1 MPSHSELVTS
11 KPVRLVIAEGHEIVL
26 LGLERFLGSLEDFT
40 VVSTATDCQGSL
52 AAIRAHRP
60 DVAIL
65 DIRLPAESG
74 LEVAGA
80 IMREGLPTRIVLVGE
95 TINDRESLEALRLG
109 IHGILL
115 KEMAPRL
122 LVQCIRKVHAGG
134 HWVEQESLR
143 RTVEQLLREEV
154 SPRPASPPLTLA
166 EVRIAGVVAQ
176 GARNKEIADH
186 LGVCESTIKN
196 HLHNIY
202 TKLNLSSRGEL
213 ARWYRTVTRPNGS
226 PSNTHSSRI
235 SRTTPEGQSIDAYV
249 AAPASGVGDRSAN
262 GHR

>member
-11 KPVRLVIAEGHEIVL
+11 KAVRLVIAEGHEIVL

-109 IHGILL
+109 VHGLLL
-115 KEMAPRL
+115 KEMAPRQ
-122 LVQCIRKVHAGG
+122 LVRCIRKVHAGG

-143 RTVEQLLREEV
+143 RTVESLLREEV
-154 SPRPASPPLTLA
+154 SPRSPSPSLTLA
-166 EVRIAGVVAQ
+166 EVRVAGVVAQ

-186 LGVCESTIKN
+186 LGVSESTVKN

-202 TKLNLSSRGEL
+202 TKLNLSSRREL
-213 ARWYRTVTRPNGS
+213 VRWYRTVPHPNGL
-226 PSNTHSSRI
+226 PSHRHFSSI
-235 SRTTPEGQSIDAYV
+235 AGTTPGSRSIDVYV
-249 AAPASGVGDRSAN
+249 AAPGARRST
-262 GHR
+262 GH

>member
-1 MPSHSELVTS
+1 MMPSDSELVTS
-11 KPVRLVIAEGHEIVL
+11 KPIRLVIAEGHEIVL
-26 LGLERFLGSLEDFT
+26 LGLERFLSSLDEFA
-40 VVSTATDCQGSL
+40 VVATATDCSGSL

-65 DIRLPAESG
+65 DARLPSTSG

-80 IMREGLPTRIVLVGE
+80 IMRAGLPTRIILVGE

-115 KEMAPRL
+115 KEMAPRQL
-122 LVQCIRKVHAGG
+122 AQCIRKVHTGG

-143 RTVEQLLREEV
+143 RTVENLLREEA
-154 SPRPASPPLTLA
+154 SPRSASPSLTLA
-166 EVRIAGVVAQ
+166 EVRVAGVVAQ

-186 LGVCESTIKN
+186 LGVSESTIKN

-213 ARWYRTVTRPNGS
+213 ARWYRTVGHPNGS
-226 PSNTHSSRI
+226 HSF
-235 SRTTPEGQSIDAYV
+235 
-249 AAPASGVGDRSAN
+249 
-262 GHR
+262 

>member
-1 MPSHSELVTS
+1 MPSDSELVTS

-26 LGLERFLGSLEDFT
+26 LGLERFLSSLEDFT
-40 VVSTATDCQGSL
+40 VVSTATDCPGSL

-109 IHGILL
+109 VHGLLL
-115 KEMAPRL
+115 KEMAPRQ
-122 LVQCIRKVHAGG
+122 LVRCIRKVHAGG

-143 RTVEQLLREEV
+143 RTVESLLREEA
-154 SPRPASPPLTLA
+154 SPRSPSPSLTLA
-166 EVRIAGVVAQ
+166 EVRVAGVVAQ

-186 LGVCESTIKN
+186 LGVSESTVKN

-202 TKLNLSSRGEL
+202 TKLNLSSRREL
-213 ARWYRTVTRPNGS
+213 VRWYRTVPHPNGS
-226 PSNTHSSRI
+226 PSHRHFSNI
-235 SRTTPEGQSIDAYV
+235 AGTTPGSRSMDVYL
-249 AAPASGVGDRSAN
+249 AAPGARRST
-262 GHR
+262 GH

>member
-26 LGLERFLGSLEDFT
+26 LGLERFLSSLEDFT
-40 VVSTATDCQGSL
+40 VVSTATDGPGSL

-109 IHGILL
+109 IHGLML

-143 RTVEQLLREEV
+143 RTVQNLLREEAL
-154 SPRPASPPLTLA
+154 PRLASPSLTLA
-166 EVRIAGVVAQ
+166 EVRVAGVVAQ
-176 GARNKEIADH
+176 GARNKEIADN
-186 LGVCESTIKN
+186 LGVSESTIKN

-202 TKLNLSSRGEL
+202 TKLNLSGRGEL
-213 ARWYRTVTRPNGS
+213 ARWYRTVPHPNGS
-226 PSNTHSSRI
+226 PSDTHSSRI
-235 SRTTPEGQSIDAYV
+235 SGTTPESRSMDAYV
-249 AAPASGVGDRSAN
+249 AAPGARRSTV
-262 GHR
+262 H

>member
-1 MPSHSELVTS
+1 
-11 KPVRLVIAEGHEIVL
+11 
-26 LGLERFLGSLEDFT
+26 LEDFT
-40 VVSTATDCQGSL
+40 VVGTAIDCPGSL
-52 AAIRAHRP
+52 SAIRAHRP

-74 LEVAGA
+74 LEVASA

-109 IHGILL
+109 IHGVLL

-143 RTVEQLLREEV
+143 RTAENLLREEA
-154 SPRPASPPLTLA
+154 SPRPDSPSLTGA
-166 EVRIAGVVAQ
+166 EVRVARVVAQ

-186 LGVCESTIKN
+186 LGVSESTVKN
-196 HLHNIY
+196 HLHSIY
-202 TKLNLSSRGEL
+202 TKLNVSSRRDL
-213 ARWYRTVTRPNGS
+213 VRWYRTAAHANGS
-226 PSNTHSSRI
+226 RSDRHFLSI
-235 SRTTPEGQSIDAYV
+235 AGTTPEIRSTDVHV
-249 AAPASGVGDRSAN
+249 AAAGARRST
-262 GHR
+262 GH

>member
-11 KPVRLVIAEGHEIVL
+11 KPVRLVIAEGHEIIL
-26 LGLERFLGSLEDFT
+26 LGLERFLSSLEDFT

-52 AAIRAHRP
+52 AAIRAHSP

-109 IHGILL
+109 IHGLLL
-115 KEMAPRL
+115 KEMAPRQ

-143 RTVEQLLREEV
+143 RTVENLLREEA
-154 SPRPASPPLTLA
+154 SPRSASPSLTLA
-166 EVRIAGVVAQ
+166 EVRVAGVVAQ

-186 LGVCESTIKN
+186 LGVSESTVKN

-202 TKLNLSSRGEL
+202 TKLNLSSRREL
-213 ARWYRTVTRPNGS
+213 VRWYRIAAHANGS
-226 PSNTHSSRI
+226 RARHNNDLAHPGGPPVTMSEPQRK
-235 SRTTPEGQSIDAYV
+235 A
-249 AAPASGVGDRSAN
+249 
-262 GHR
+262 

>member
-1 MPSHSELVTS
+1 MPSHSELATS

-26 LGLERFLGSLEDFT
+26 LGLERFLSSLEGFT

-109 IHGILL
+109 VHGVLL
-115 KEMAPRL
+115 KGMAPRL

-134 HWVEQESLR
+134 RWVEQESLR
-143 RTVEQLLREEV
+143 HTVENLLREEAA
-154 SPRPASPPLTLA
+154 PRPASSPLTVA
-166 EVRIAGVVAQ
+166 EVRVAGLLAC
-176 GARNKEIADH
+176 GARNKEIAHH
-186 LGVCESTIKN
+186 LSVSESTIKN

-202 TKLNLSSRGEL
+202 VKLKFSRRAEP
-213 ARWYRTVTRPNGS
+213 AQWYRTVAQPNGS
-226 PSNTHSSRI
+226 LPPYTDSSSI
-235 SRTTPEGQSIDAYV
+235 TDSRA
-249 AAPASGVGDRSAN
+249 
-262 GHR
+262 